1 MLQLLPFEACHL
13 ETIQW
18 SDHHADLEIHMTA
31 RQAPCPRCA
40 VVSASLHSHY
50 LRTALDLPWADYAV
64 RLRLRVRRFRCR
76 NAACTQQVF
85 AERLGPGLARSARRT
100 SRLTHWLQTLLM
112 QATAQSMARVLPS
125 MAVPLSPRTLLRLM
139 HAVPDP
145 QLAPPTVIGIDDWAW
160 KKGRNYGT
168 ICVDLERRRPI
179 DLLPD
184 REPATIAAWLKRHP
198 SITTIARDR
207 GTEYI
212 EGIRQGA
219 PHAVQVADRWHL
231 LKNLGDALEHFFLQQ
246 RPALE
251 AAAQAL
257 AAQPLTPPTQERPL
271 PTLEGGATPARGRA
285 AQDQWHDLAATRYY
299 TIQGMVAQQV
309 SVAAIA
315 RTLGISRPTVYRS
328 MRMPEPPRRAQIQ
341 HTRRSVLD
349 SAKPYLVRRWNAGCR
364 NARQLWQDLHDQGL
378 HVSLRTINRFVAV
391 LRQDSAVRVGSFK
404 PGSPAHRYTST
415 TTQRRPLTAR
425 QAMRLLMTDPAE
437 RKSWQQEYL
446 RSLEIQ
452 APCVTEA
459 VQLVQD
465 FLIMVRTRDGATLDP
480 WLARAQASTI
490 APLQTFAR
498 GLLKDYAAVKA
509 GLTVEWSNGQTE
521 AQIQRLKLLKR
532 QMYGQASFPLL
543 RKRVLYRNPSPRE
556 QPAPTAQM
564 ACSS

>member
-18 SDHHADLEIHMTA
+18 GNRRVELVIHMTTL
-31 RQAPCPRCA
+31 QSPCPRCA
-40 VVSASLHSHY
+40 VVSSHRHSHY
-50 LRTALDLPWADYAV
+50 LRTALDLPWADYTV
-64 RLRLRVRRFRCR
+64 NLQLRVRRFRCR
-76 NAACTQQVF
+76 NTACSQQIF
-85 AERLGPGLARSARRT
+85 AERLGSELLRSARRT
-100 SRLTHWLQTLLM
+100 SRLTQWIQTLAM
-112 QATAQSMARVLPS
+112 QATAQSMGRVLPS
-125 MAVPLSPRTLLRLM
+125 MAVPVSPRTLLRLM

-145 QLAPPTVIGIDDWAW
+145 HLPPPTVIGIDDWAW

-184 REPATIAAWLKRHP
+184 REPATIAAWLQRHP

-219 PHAVQVADRWHL
+219 PDAVQVADRWHL
-231 LKNLGDALEHFFLQQ
+231 LKNLGDALEQFFLQQ
-246 RPALE
+246 RSALQ

-257 AAQPLTPPTQERPL
+257 AAQPLPAPIQERPL
-271 PTLEGGATPARGRA
+271 PTLEGGATPARERA
-285 AQDQWHDLAATRYY
+285 ARDQWHDHAATRYY
-299 TIQGMVAQQV
+299 TIHGMAAQHV

-315 RTLGISRPTVYRS
+315 RTLAISRPTVYRYL
-328 MRMPEPPRRAQIQ
+328 RMPEPPQRAQIQ
-341 HTRRSVLD
+341 RLRRSVLD

-364 NARQLWQDLHDQGL
+364 NARQLWQELHDQGL

-404 PGSPAHRYTST
+404 TGSPAHRYTST
-415 TTQRRPLTAR
+415 TTQRRPLTAL

-446 RSLEIQ
+446 RYLEIQ
-452 APCVTEA
+452 TPCVTEVA
-459 VQLVQD
+459 QLVQD
-465 FLIMVRTRDGATLDP
+465 FLIMLRTRDGANLDL
-480 WLARAQASTI
+480 WLGRAQASTI

-543 RKRVLYRNPSPRE
+543 RKRVLYRDTAPRE
-556 QPAPTAQM
+556 QPAPTTPM
-564 ACSS
+564 AC